1 MIELENIT
9 KTYHMGEET
18 IHALSGIDL
27 TITEGEFVAI
37 VGPSGSGKSTLL
49 HIIGGPDSPPPLAY
63 WPGCIRLTVP
73 PASTRWRH

>member
-9 KTYHMGEET
+9 KTYRMGEET

-27 TITEGEFVAI
+27 TVAEGEFVAI

-49 HIIGGPDSPPPLAY
+49 HIIGGLDLPQPSAS
-63 WPGCIRLTVP
+63 WPGFIRLTVP
-73 PASTRWRH
+73 LALTRWRH